1 MKDLKHPTTVSQVR
15 SVHGALTFYR
25 SFVPNFARIMKPIIG
40 LLRKEDGPVLW
51 TSACT
56 KALNDVISA
65 IECSGLMLARF
76 D

>member
-1 MKDLKHPTTVSQVR
+1 
-15 SVHGALTFYR
+15 
-25 SFVPNFARIMKPIIG
+25 MKPIIG
-40 LLRKEDGPVLW
+40 LLRKEDGPVTW

-76 D
+76 DQPFIITTDFSYEGLGAVLS

>member
-1 MKDLKHPTTVSQVR
+1 M
-15 SVHGALTFYR
+15 TFYR